1 MAERFTSDGIAIG
14 INITVEVPPG
24 GRFDGWDVALNGV
37 YLWRRP
43 YDGYGPYEAAREVS
57 EALCELLRAH
67 TGRTLPEVG
76 NDDG

>member
-1 MAERFTSDGIAIG
+1 MAERFASDGLCIG

-24 GRFDGWDVALNGV
+24 GRSDGWDVALNGV

-57 EALCELLRAH
+57 EALCELLRTH
-67 TGRTLPEVG
+67 VGRVLPEPDV
-76 NDDG
+76 DDG